1 MKLRFALIF
10 ILLFALINTALSQN
24 FKNQEVKFLID
35 TTIIIMKNNAVNA
48 ANVDWSVLRE
58 SALNKASNLNSP
70 YELGKVMRGL
80 YKSIGDFHGAFFYRD
95 STFQWH
101 GKDLPVSDSVMKEW
115 NKRSGIKTDI
125 LDKDIGYLRIPSMP
139 GGGKDDYDK
148 KGQALND
155 SLCKILT
162 ANIKGIIIDLRINGG
177 GAMHPM
183 IIGVEQ
189 LLGNRKVGSFLN
201 KRKEDWVIKD
211 NSLYID
217 TSLLT
222 AIKPKCN
229 VEGQSIPVVLLIGPG
244 TGSSG
249 EFLTMAFK
257 GRKNT
262 VFIGTETAGYVTVNS
277 GIAINKFAFMN
288 LSIGYG
294 QDRIGNSYTNA
305 ILPDIRL
312 EAPEN
317 FNSLKNDTNV
327 KAAIKWLN
335 AH

>member
-1 MKLRFALIF
+1 MLLIF
-10 ILLFALINTALSQN
+10 AAIDTALSQHI
-24 FKNQEVKFLID
+24 KNQEVKFLID
-35 TTIIIMKNNAVNA
+35 TAIVIMKNNSVNA
-48 ANVDWSVLRE
+48 NKVDWSVLNE
-58 SALNKASNLNSP
+58 NALNKASNLNSP
-70 YELGKVMRGL
+70 YELGNVMREL
-80 YKSIGDFHGAFFYRD
+80 YKAIGDFHGAFFYRD

-101 GKDLPVSDSVMKEW
+101 GRDLPISDSVMKEW

-139 GGGKDDYDK
+139 GGGRDDYDYK
-148 KGQALND
+148 AQALND

-162 ANIKGIIIDLRINGG
+162 NNVKGIIIDLRINGG
-177 GAMHPM
+177 GAMQPM
-183 IIGVEQ
+183 ILGVEQ
-189 LLGNRKVGSFLN
+189 LLGNRKIGSFQT

-211 NSLYID
+211 NRLYID

-222 AIKPKCN
+222 AIKPKCI
-229 VEGQSIPVVLLIGPG
+229 VEAQSIPVVLLIGPG

-257 GRKNT
+257 GRKRT

-294 QDRIGNSYTNA
+294 QDRNGNSYTNA
-305 ILPDIRL
+305 IQPDIRL
-312 EAPEN
+312 QAPEN
-317 FNSLKNDTNV
+317 FNSIRNDTNV
-327 KAAIKWLN
+327 KAAVKWLRD
-335 AH
+335 H